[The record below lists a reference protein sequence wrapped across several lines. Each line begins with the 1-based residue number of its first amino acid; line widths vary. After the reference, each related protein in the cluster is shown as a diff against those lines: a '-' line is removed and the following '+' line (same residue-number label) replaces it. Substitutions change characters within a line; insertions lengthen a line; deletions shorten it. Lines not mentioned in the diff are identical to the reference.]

1 MQNPCIVTDEAA
13 NIKVEDLAKKEL
25 LEYSEIMK
33 DLESKVKEGSEIA
46 KETENVDDI
55 ELFEYLDE
63 ICSQISPIEVKKKK
77 KNKKTLDPYV
87 KTSNTLNLSKISF
100 SLRLRTN

>member
-1 MQNPCIVTDEAA
+1 MLFFPPSKGNVLVQNPCIVTDEAA
-13 NIKVEDLAKKEL
+13 NINVEDLAKKEL

-63 ICSQISPIEVKKKK
+63 ICSQISPSEVKK
-77 KNKKTLDPYV
+77 
-87 KTSNTLNLSKISF
+87 
-100 SLRLRTN
+100 RTRKR